1 MRNLTFEFILHLHSF
16 FRCVLFFFI
25 PVEDLCCRPK
35 YWANIIHRFDDQNSL
50 TSKCIENWALFER
63 LTHSQRSALSACP
76 RPLGGVPNAR
86 PSKASS
92 FFCPVQGCVYKHLS
106 APGLTLEKISVSRGE
121 TQPFGEFTQLSAR
134 VTLYDNSVYGNWLRQ
149 KGVAKVSGILEGSD
163 FNIKSICENLRKGRK
178 RKA

>member
-1 MRNLTFEFILHLHSF
+1 MPPAPRGCAKRKALESQ
-16 FRCVLFFFI
+16 LF
-25 PVEDLCCRPK
+25 
-35 YWANIIHRFDDQNSL
+35 
-50 TSKCIENWALFER
+50 
-63 LTHSQRSALSACP
+63 
-76 RPLGGVPNAR
+76 
-86 PSKASS
+86 

-121 TQPFGEFTQLSAR
+121 TQTFGEFTQLSAR

-178 RKA
+178 RKG